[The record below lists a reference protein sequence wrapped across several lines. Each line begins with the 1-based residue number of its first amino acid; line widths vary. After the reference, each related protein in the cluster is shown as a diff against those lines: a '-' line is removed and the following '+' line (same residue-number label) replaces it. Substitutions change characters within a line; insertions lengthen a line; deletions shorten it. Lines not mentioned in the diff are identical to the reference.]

1 MLFKTINKQ
10 DLHDIYLPD
19 IQCIGPK
26 PTGTR
31 RNGKPIYQFLPFL
44 SFDEINLDYDITEY
58 SAKTYFLPYK
68 ETLSSFNFEDNNWN
82 QEIKYRTRPRV
93 IIGLHPCDINALVKL
108 DKVFE
113 KTLFPNPYYITRR
126 QNTFVV

>member
-1 MLFKTINKQ
+1 
-10 DLHDIYLPD
+10 
-19 IQCIGPK
+19 
-26 PTGTR
+26 
-31 RNGKPIYQFLPFL
+31 LPFS
-44 SFDEINLDYDITEY
+44 SFDEINLDYATTEY

-68 ETLSSFNFEDNNWN
+68 ETLSSFNFEDDDWT

-93 IIGLHPCDINALVKL
+93 IIGLHPCDINALIKL

-126 QNTFVV
+126 QNMEKHSRAIYCMYYSWLRLIFSTNPA